1 MMMVMRRSRS
11 SINRYRYNL
20 SGKKEL
26 LLGVDAII
34 PELN

>member
-1 MMMVMRRSRS
+1 MMMMRRSRS
-11 SINRYRYNL
+11 SISSSRYNL